1 MPSKRIVRT
10 LIGHNQVEVG
20 LRCLPSLIHF
30 SSEPVKLL
38 LHDDGTLTDDD
49 CEKLIARLSG
59 ADILSR
65 DEADATV
72 VPLLKRHPKCRAYRQ
87 RHPLALKL
95 IDMPLIQ
102 SEELAYC
109 DSDVLFLKPHMGL
122 FSMPEPKTAA
132 IFMQDIQDA
141 YSLRPWHIYP
151 MGKVRVPR
159 RVNAGLIL
167 FKSSAYDLDFVEWML
182 NREQLSEVF
191 QKRPH
196 WIEQTCWAALGW
208 RVGCRVWSERQIII
222 ATPSMK
228 DFSDET
234 VAIHFV
240 AACRG
245 KLSDFSAPSY
255 SSSSASD
262 AATEIRSGPAR
273 ISSPLRMFGQDLLNK
288 LRLN

>member
-1 MPSKRIVRT
+1 MLSKRIVRT

-20 LRCLPSLIHF
+20 LRCLASLLRFTSESLSLII
-30 SSEPVKLL
+30 
-38 LHDDGTLTDDD
+38 HDDGTLTGDD
-49 CEKLIARLSG
+49 CKELIGRLSG
-59 ADILSR
+59 AEILSR
-65 DEADATV
+65 DEADAIV
-72 VPLLKRHPKCRAYRQ
+72 DPLVKRHPKCRAYRE
-87 RHPLALKL
+87 RHPFALKL
-95 IDMPLIQ
+95 IDMALIQ

-109 DSDVLFLKPHMGL
+109 DSDVLFLKPHSGL
-122 FSMPEPKTAA
+122 FSMPEPRTAA

-151 MGKVRVPR
+151 IGKVRVPQ
-159 RVNAGLIL
+159 RVNSGLIL
-167 FKSSAYDLDFVEWML
+167 FRSAAYDLDFVEWML
-182 NREQLSEVF
+182 NREELSEVF

-208 RVGCRVWSERQIII
+208 RAGCRVWSERQFII

-234 VAIHFV
+234 IAIHFV

-245 KLSDFSAPSY
+245 KLGDFSAQ
-255 SSSSASD
+255 SSSSSSPSD
-262 AATEIRSGPAR
+262 AATVIRSAPAR